1 VRNLRRD
8 ISFFLLIGIFSKDSL
23 SRIGHGDVSPERDHA
38 EAGRDTLATAETP
51 TAFQF
56 SFKRNGKDNHKKIGG
71 SIEQHGQSAENH
83 ELNENMTLLR
93 GDELRNEGKKK
104 QSRLRVEHFG
114 ENPLTKSA
122 RCGGLR
128 CADYHLCISSA
139 DHSNT
144 QPYEIRCARVF
155 DGVKRYGR
163 SRQDRGDAEGGGEN
177 MEEPTDKGAQGG
189 KDALAAA
196 SGEAAR
202 QNIEDAWPRSDC
214 QHQRSSKEKQE
225 MVSVEHLE
233 NCMGQGPRKQGGL
246 PIENCRLK
254 TALSLVWLP
263 LSNATA
269 STSKNNSAAGQKEGG
284 RWFATAKARSR
295 AMPTRPSVPSSKRRP
310 IKVTP

>member
-1 VRNLRRD
+1 
-8 ISFFLLIGIFSKDSL
+8 
-23 SRIGHGDVSPERDHA
+23 
-38 EAGRDTLATAETP
+38 
-51 TAFQF
+51 
-56 SFKRNGKDNHKKIGG
+56 
-71 SIEQHGQSAENH
+71 
-83 ELNENMTLLR
+83 MTLLR

-114 ENPLTKSA
+114 ENPLTKGS
-122 RCGGLR
+122 RGGGLR
-128 CADYHLCISSA
+128 CANEHFRISRANHA
-139 DHSNT
+139 DAKPN
-144 QPYEIRCARVF
+144 EIGGTRVF
-155 DGVKRYGR
+155 DGMKCHRG
-163 SRQDRGDAEGGGEN
+163 SSKDCGDAKGGGQN
-177 MEEPTDKGAQGG
+177 MEKPTDKGAQGG

-214 QHQRSSKEKQE
+214 QHQCSSKEKQE

-269 STSKNNSAAGQKEGG
+269 STS
-284 RWFATAKARSR
+284 
-295 AMPTRPSVPSSKRRP
+295 
-310 IKVTP
+310 